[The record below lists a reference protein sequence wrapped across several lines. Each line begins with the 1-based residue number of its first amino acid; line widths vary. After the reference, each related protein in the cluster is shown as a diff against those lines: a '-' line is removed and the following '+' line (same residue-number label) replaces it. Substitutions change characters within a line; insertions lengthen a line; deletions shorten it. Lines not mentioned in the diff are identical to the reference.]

1 MKARKMISILL
12 VSVFLCCPAFNVCSE
27 TAEPE
32 TASAG
37 GLADFGIDPEE
48 ALGKMNRRIGE
59 TKKTVVILERK

>member
-12 VSVFLCCPAFNVCSE
+12 VSVFLCCPAFNACGE
-27 TAEPE
+27 TAEPAA
-32 TASAG
+32 ASAG